1 MFYCV
6 KPILLI
12 LLFGVLFGCGGGGG
26 GSSREVERIQSP
38 TPADLE
44 LDYKPTKTLAFTWKD
59 QAAANRYRI
68 YESADGVSEFVE
80 IADVSNGVEKFDH
93 VVPLYARLNA
103 KYRLDTCYDN
113 ACSQSGV
120 VTIDPVRLNEAI
132 GAFKGD
138 NSKRKDRFGTDVA
151 LSDDGLIMAISA
163 HTENSVAAESGG
175 VYIFA
180 FQGGTWTQTKLIKSK
195 APSIN
200 DHFGISISLS
210 GNGKV
215 LAVGAKGD
223 DSSIG
228 GVNPSEKDSAESNS
242 GAVYIYESDLNGSWL
257 QKAFIKADSPKEED
271 LFGDYVWLSS
281 DGSTLAVSAPKEDN
295 STGGIDSLDAI
306 PGDPDD
312 DYGAVYIYKNEGG
325 NWSKQAYIKP
335 SSPEKFGYFG
345 KSIELSGDGSVLAV
359 GSGYL
364 DSDEPMSS
372 IGRLYVFSR
381 DLSGSWVQEDFFVK
395 NDLRPIRVAIN
406 RDGNKIAIY
415 SWSKFNQGGVY
426 IYYRNFQGWNLETQF
441 NVEFN
446 PLNGSGAHGSEI
458 QFSGNGELL
467 VVGEVEDSACKP
479 GINGI
484 SDFDCPGSGS
494 VVVYKKG
501 TAQKWIKMSLL
512 KGKSV
517 VTDDF
522 FGRRFAID
530 FTGKVIAV
538 AAFGVDS
545 SGNGINTENT
555 ISTSALN
562 SGSVFLY

>member
-1 MFYCV
+1 MNMRC
-6 KPILLI
+6 LI
-12 LLFGVLFGCGGGGG
+12 KSAFIVLFLGVLFGCGGGG
-26 GSSREVERIQSP
+26 GSSREVERIQPPS
-38 TPADLE
+38 PADLE
-44 LDYKPTKTLAFTWKD
+44 LDYKPTKTLAFTWED
-59 QAAANRYRI
+59 QTAANHYRI

-80 IADVSNGVEKFDH
+80 IADVANGVEKFEH

-113 ACSQSGV
+113 ACSESDV
-120 VTIDPVRLNEAI
+120 VTIDPIRLSEAV
-132 GAFKGD
+132 GVFKAS

-163 HTENSVAAESGG
+163 HTENTAASESGG

-180 FQGGTWTQTKLIKSK
+180 FQDGGWIEETLIKSK

-200 DHFGISISLS
+200 DYFGVSISLS

-215 LAVGAKGD
+215 LAIGAKGD

-271 LFGDYVWLSS
+271 LFGDYVWLSA
-281 DGSTLAVSAPKEDN
+281 DGSTLAVSAPSEDY
-295 STGGIDSLDAI
+295 STGGINTLDPLLGE
-306 PGDPDD
+306 PGD

-325 NWSKQAYIKP
+325 DWSKQAYIKP
-335 SSPEKFGYFG
+335 SSPEKLGYFG
-345 KSIELSGDGSVLAV
+345 QSIELSGDGSVLAV
-359 GSGYL
+359 GSGFVDYSRRASL
-364 DSDEPMSS
+364 

-381 DLSGSWVQEDFFVK
+381 DSSGSWVQENFYVD
-395 NDLRPIRVAIN
+395 NNLRPIRVAIN
-406 RDGNKIAIY
+406 RQGNKIAVY
-415 SWSKFNQGGVY
+415 SWSKFNQGAVFL
-426 IYYRNFQGWNLETQF
+426 YYRNQQGWNFETQF
-441 NVEFN
+441 DVEHN
-446 PLNGSGAHGSEI
+446 PIQGNGGYGSEI

-467 VVGEVEDSACKP
+467 VIGEVEDSACKADVS
-479 GINGI
+479 GVL
-484 SDFDCPGSGS
+484 SFDCPGSGS
-494 VVVYKKG
+494 VIVYKKG
-501 TAQKWIKMSLL
+501 KEQKWIKVGLL

-517 VTDDF
+517 DSADF

-545 SGNGINTENT
+545 SGTGINPENT
-555 ISTSALN
+555 SIGLQN
-562 SGSVFLY
+562 SGAVFLY